1 MKLVN
6 KQEYEDHITRTYW
19 SFWMWSLLTFL
30 ALFNVVMSVV
40 PSMLAISVLL
50 INIYV
55 LATKYQEHKA
65 LRAEYDRRY
74 PPTFNKST
82 YELEETEQEDR

>member
-1 MKLVN
+1 M
-6 KQEYEDHITRTYW
+6 W
-19 SFWMWSLLTFL
+19 SFLTTL
-30 ALFNVVMSVV
+30 ALLNMAFV
-40 PSMLAISVLL
+40 PSMFAASVIL

-55 LATKYQEHKA
+55 MATKYQEHKA

-82 YELEETEQEDR
+82 HELEETEQEER

>member
-6 KQEYEDHITRTYW
+6 KQEYQDHITRTYW
-19 SFWMWSLLTFL
+19 TFWLWCLLVIGS
-30 ALFNVVMSVV
+30 VVNAIVV
-40 PSMLAISVLL
+40 PSIFAVTVIMV
-50 INIYV
+50 NIYV
-55 LATKYQEHKA
+55 LGTTYYQHKE

-82 YELEETEQEDR
+82 HELEETEQEER

>member
-1 MKLVN
+1 
-6 KQEYEDHITRTYW
+6 
-19 SFWMWSLLTFL
+19 MWSVLTLL
-30 ALFNVVMSVV
+30 AGINMIVV
-40 PSMLAISVLL
+40 PSMLEISVLL

-82 YELEETEQEDR
+82 HELEETEQEDR

>member
-6 KQEYEDHITRTYW
+6 KQEYEDHITRTYY
-19 SFWMWSLLTFL
+19 SFWMWSVLT
-30 ALFNVVMSVV
+30 LFAFINMIVV
-40 PSMLAISVLL
+40 PSMFAASIILV
-50 INIYV
+50 NIYV
-55 LATKYQEHKA
+55 VLTKYQDHKA

-82 YELEETEQEDR
+82 YKLEETEQEDR

>member
-1 MKLVN
+1 MRLVN
-6 KQEYEDHITRTYW
+6 KQEYEDHITRTYY
-19 SFWMWSLLTFL
+19 SFWMWSFLTLL
-30 ALFNVVMSVV
+30 ANINMIMV
-40 PSMLAISVLL
+40 PSMFAAMVIL
-50 INIYV
+50 INVYV
-55 LATKYQEHKA
+55 VASKYQEHKA

>member
-6 KQEYEDHITRTYW
+6 KQEYIDHITRTYW
-19 SFWMWSLLTFL
+19 SFWLWSFLTFL
-30 ALFNVVMSVV
+30 AFANMVVV
-40 PSMLAISVLL
+40 PSMFAASIIL

-55 LATKYQEHKA
+55 LATKYQEHKV

-82 YELEETEQEDR
+82 HELEETEQEER

>member
-19 SFWMWSLLTFL
+19 SFWMWSFLTLL
-30 ALFNVVMSVV
+30 ANINMIMV
-40 PSMLAISVLL
+40 PSMFAAMVIL
-50 INIYV
+50 INVYV
-55 LATKYQEHKA
+55 MASKYQEHKA
-65 LRAEYDRRY
+65 LRAEYDTRY

-82 YELEETEQEDR
+82 HELAETEQEDR

>member
-6 KQEYEDHITRTYW
+6 KQEYEDHITRTYY
-19 SFWMWSLLTFL
+19 SFWMWSFL
-30 ALFNVVMSVV
+30 ALLAFINMAVV
-40 PSMLAISVLL
+40 PSMFAASVILL
-50 INIYV
+50 NIFV
-55 LATKYQEHKA
+55 MANKYQEHKE

-82 YELEETEQEDR
+82 HELEETEQKER

>member
-6 KQEYEDHITRTYW
+6 KQEYIDHITRTYY
-19 SFWMWSLLTFL
+19 SFWLWSLLTLL
-30 ALFNVVMSVV
+30 AVANVIFV
-40 PSMLAISVLL
+40 PSMFAVSIVLV
-50 INIYV
+50 NIYV
-55 LATKYQEHKA
+55 MATKYQEHKE

-82 YELEETEQEDR
+82 NEPEETEQEER

>member
-19 SFWMWSLLTFL
+19 SFWMWSFLTLL
-30 ALFNVVMSVV
+30 AGINMVVV
-40 PSMLAISVLL
+40 PSMFAASIILV
-50 INIYV
+50 NIYV
-55 LATKYQEHKA
+55 MATKYQEHKA

-82 YELEETEQEDR
+82 HELEETEQKER